1 MSLTKTQRYLAS
13 IAAAT
18 ARGDQNTLEHHL
30 HAAFDA
36 DGLTIQQAQSALEQ
50 LYAYCGFP
58 RSLNALTT
66 LMNTIEERKKS
77 GKPVQEGN
85 QPVPLPAGDMAE
97 RGRMLREKLVGHPV
111 GGALAAFAPRSDYYL
126 TAHLFGD
133 IFSDDR
139 LTHQERETV
148 TIAALS
154 TLDGVANQ
162 LASHI
167 AIAKNIG
174 LDNEAVLEIQNIA
187 KQI

>member
-1 MSLTKTQRYLAS
+1 MRY
-13 IAAAT
+13 
-18 ARGDQNTLEHHL
+18 H
-30 HAAFDA
+30 
-36 DGLTIQQAQSALEQ
+36 
-50 LYAYCGFP
+50 FP
-58 RSLNALTT
+58 ISVDMYDFLTT
-66 LMNTIEERKKS
+66 GRFDYLEIGQTAEMILQMFPAPECVPKGLLVKK
-77 GKPVQEGN
+77 GWN
-85 QPVPLPAGDMAE
+85 IWL
-97 RGRMLREKLVGHPV
+97 
-111 GGALAAFAPRSDYYL
+111 Y
-126 TAHLFGD
+126 GD
-133 IFSDDR
+133 IELHFSDDR